1 MKFWRVIIDKDG
13 NFYGDVEEVSQRCIH
28 KIDEN
33 NSFPSC
39 TTRVFQENGKII
51 NIPPKNV
58 YVFHVEAPNQEYAA
72 KIANTKRT
80 NLIFSKKWLPDYSAW
95 RAKYYECA

>member
-33 NSFPSC
+33 NS
-39 TTRVFQENGKII
+39 
-51 NIPPKNV
+51 NIMAHAMNSRKNL
-58 YVFHVEAPNQEYAA
+58 F
-72 KIANTKRT
+72 
-80 NLIFSKKWLPDYSAW
+80 LFIFLGTL
-95 RAKYYECA
+95 CMFMF